1 MQVET
6 LHFILKKTRSLFWAV
21 FISLF
26 ALTQCPGLCQGGLAP
41 TISCVGVVP
50 GCGENPWE
58 LDFIGQLNFMAK
70 IQCLSPDGNSLSFLF
85 GQCITLVATT
95 NYPYGVKPLLYA
107 KERLATDWQLVRK
120 GRWRALDRLTKL
132 EHLDEL
138 PIYMRHRHRAYG
150 EYRFKL
156 VIRDEESGFEASREW
171 PLIQFHLF
179 PDRPSLIMKE
189 GQLRDGV
196 PLNFNLHSHT
206 FTGSKRHVRLVAPM
220 VDQAEA
226 SDAWE
231 QFWARGHVAKESRV
245 LHSQVDY
252 QQWIESNF
260 IDPMSTELL
269 GYNVE
274 GYYCTGDRDTMPTLD
289 VAGIYNN
296 KTLSGARMLSITQP
310 GSRRCSLVLREP
322 RFCGVISTLQRDEPV
337 GMVVMD
343 NLETGCLEVVL
354 NNIHGDELRVEFFNP
369 HFIPADG
376 PISLADQ
383 QAIKAHVL
391 EYFLWQEEPWATP
404 GESWTD
410 VNAPCYWK
418 MQDKTPCYSWIS
430 DFLTG
435 LLADGPVQVYRETFY
450 LVKKAHD
457 KVVDI
462 VKDPIKEQIKSFVW
476 GMNGYLLMQQEWAE
490 FKEDPKAYLADVYG
504 HAQNVTLTRM
514 EQTLNDPRAAGALV
528 FDVAV
533 SFIALPVK
541 FAGNLKKVENLVNIF
556 DNVPLANKLPDNL
569 EFARVIKPEQV
580 RALQQGKPMKLS
592 TYENAAETFIT
603 TSEALPKGMTKQE
616 LARMLTIDKENVG
629 GILRFKLEGKDL
641 NGIATPYDR
650 FEMKGF
656 VNGGRTDGGLPEYV
670 IPNRPI
676 KDLNYEIEFL
686 E

>member
-6 LHFILKKTRSLFWAV
+6 LHFILKKTRSLFWAA
-21 FISLF
+21 FIGLL
-26 ALTQCPGLCQGGLAP
+26 ALAPSPGLCQGWHLP
-41 TISCVGVVP
+41 TINCIAILPGVKCPWDP
-50 GCGENPWE
+50 G
-58 LDFIGQLNFMAK
+58 FMGQLE
-70 IQCLSPDGNSLSFLF
+70 CLLPDQKHLDYVLGECF
-85 GQCITLVATT
+85 TLVALEGSIRHAYDPAYIEYISSRPVRLYMKAPGASDWKHCK
-95 NYPYGVKPLLYA
+95 NGDLHYLKPLDEDTFCVKYCP
-107 KERLATDWQLVRK
+107 
-120 GRWRALDRLTKL
+120 KL
-132 EHLDEL
+132 
-138 PIYMRHRHRAYG
+138 YG
-150 EYRFKL
+150 EYRLKM
-156 VIRDEESGFEASREW
+156 VINFGVNLEISREW
-171 PLIQFHLF
+171 PLIRMHLA
-179 PDRPSLIMKE
+179 PDYPTIMMKE
-189 GQLRDGV
+189 GQMRDGV

-220 VDQAEA
+220 VDQAA
-226 SDAWE
+226 VADTWE

-245 LHSQVDY
+245 LRSQVDY
-252 QQWIESNF
+252 QQWIERNF

-274 GYYCTGDRDTMPTLD
+274 DDYGTVDYDTMPTLD

-296 KTLSGARMLSITQP
+296 KTLSGARMLSIIQP
-310 GSRRCSLVLREP
+310 GSRRCGWVSGRP

-391 EYFLWQEEPWATP
+391 EYFVWREGYWGMPVH
-404 GESWTD
+404 SWTSD
-410 VNAPCYWK
+410 DAPCYWE
-418 MQDKTPCYSWIS
+418 MQDKRPCYSWIR

-435 LLADGPVQVYRETFY
+435 LLADGPVEFYQNTFY

-457 KVVDI
+457 KVLDV
-462 VKDPIKEQIKSFVW
+462 VKDPVKEQIKSFVW

-514 EQTLNDPRAAGALV
+514 EKTLNDPRAAGALV

-541 FAGNLKKVENLVNIF
+541 FAGNLKKVDNLVNIF

-569 EFARVIKPEQV
+569 EFARVIKPQQV
-580 RALQQGKPMKLS
+580 DQLIKGKPVDLS
-592 TYENAAETFIT
+592 SFRGATETFIT

-641 NGIATPYDR
+641 NGIATPYNR